1 MGVTRVGGACYEA
14 AEVSIGRRKVSL
26 DNPSAWVFNKM
37 VDAYTARPDYPAELV
52 AELKAPWPA
61 GARVLDV
68 GAGIGHLSLPLAEA
82 GFPVT
87 AVEPAIF
94 MKEHLAARAAQS
106 RLPIAVHQAQA
117 EQLPFDDRHFDV
129 VLLAD
134 ALHFID
140 SERASREMA
149 RVLSA
154 NGHLAVLSWAP
165 ADTPFMTALR
175 KIMEEAAPRRPR
187 NVQQSIVELFA
198 VAGMALP
205 VPQRFTQSLP
215 VSFEQLD
222 NLLRSIS
229 FIGPAMNADRFR
241 AFQTHVRSIPHP
253 PVWSRTFTL
262 YQAKR

>member
-1 MGVTRVGGACYEA
+1 M
-14 AEVSIGRRKVSL
+14 SIGRRKVSL
-26 DNPSAWVFNKM
+26 DDPSAWVFNKM
-37 VDAYTARPDYPAELV
+37 VDAYSARPAYPAELV
-52 AELKAPWPA
+52 AALKAPWPHA
-61 GARVLDV
+61 AAVLDV
-68 GAGIGHLSLPLAEA
+68 GAGIGHLSVPLAEA

-87 AVEPAIF
+87 AVEPAIS
-94 MKEHLAARAAQS
+94 MLDHLAKRVATS

-117 EQLPFDDRHFDV
+117 EQLPFPDRRFDV

-154 NGHLAVLSWAP
+154 TGHLAVLTWEP
-165 ADTPFMTALR
+165 TDTPFMSALR
-175 KIMEEAAPRRPR
+175 QIMEEAAPRRPR

-205 VPQRFTQSLP
+205 AAQRFTQSLS
-215 VSFEQLD
+215 VTFEHLD
-222 NLLRSIS
+222 ELLRSIS
-229 FIGPAMNADRFR
+229 FIGPAMNAARFH
-241 AFQTHVRSIPHP
+241 AFQTRVRNIAHP

-262 YQAKR
+262 YQSSR